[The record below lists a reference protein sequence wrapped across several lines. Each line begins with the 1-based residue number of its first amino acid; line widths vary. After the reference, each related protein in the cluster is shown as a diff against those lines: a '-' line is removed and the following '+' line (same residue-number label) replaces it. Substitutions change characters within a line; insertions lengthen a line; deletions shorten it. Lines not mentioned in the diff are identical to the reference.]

1 MSPRP
6 RTVTDQ
12 TILGAAHR
20 VINRLGPHG
29 FTLADVSAEV
39 GLAPATLVQ
48 RFGSKRGLL
57 LAFAQ
62 SGVDYASECFTVLRS
77 QHRSPLRAVIV
88 AATQLA
94 QVMTTPEEVARGLA
108 FFEMDVT
115 DDDFRRLTAES
126 FRLQI
131 QGYAD
136 LLDEAVVA
144 GELVQCDTKDLA
156 RAILAISGGSLLN
169 WAVLREGDAIKWVRR
184 DVEALLR
191 PYQRPA
197 GQRG

>member
-1 MSPRP
+1 MS
-6 RTVTDQ
+6 DDE
-12 TILGAAHR
+12 ILAATHR

-57 LAFAQ
+57 LAFAR
-62 SGVDYASECFTVLRS
+62 SGVDYANECFTALRTKHKS
-77 QHRSPLRAVIV
+77 ALAAVV
-88 AATQLA
+88 AAATQLP

-108 FFEMDVT
+108 FFEMDVL

-131 QGYAD
+131 QAYTA
-136 LLDEAVVA
+136 LLTEAVRA
-144 GELVQCDTKDLA
+144 GELVHCDTKALA
-156 RAILAISGGSLLN
+156 RAYSG
-169 WAVLREGDAIKWVRR
+169 
-184 DVEALLR
+184 
-191 PYQRPA
+191 PYAWPTAFRSFSD
-197 GQRG
+197 RKSVV